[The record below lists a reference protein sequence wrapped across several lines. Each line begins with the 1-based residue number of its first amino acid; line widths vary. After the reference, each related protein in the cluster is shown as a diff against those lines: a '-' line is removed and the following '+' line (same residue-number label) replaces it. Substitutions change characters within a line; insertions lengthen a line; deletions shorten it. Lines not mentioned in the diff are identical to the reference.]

1 MTREYKNSDL
11 AAEAITL
18 RIRWFGLG
26 IGCILVNFLPREIN
40 QFRLNLLLL
49 LGAVYALLD
58 TVWSYRGRVFLSRAP
73 LLISLM
79 ESVYIG
85 LLCFFDI
92 GLESPFRFYYYLS
105 LLVFAF
111 RYSPALTYSCLALH
125 SLSYI
130 ILALTLKMGMEID
143 WTSFVMNLVLMGW
156 VTWAAI
162 ALAGLVKSASKN
174 LADLNSQLKQNQ
186 GLLEQRIEERTNELQ
201 QSQALLV
208 HQEKQAA
215 FGLLAAGIAHEVGNP
230 LAAISSLVQMMNI
243 RLKDEY
249 AKEQLH
255 LVDDQLRRIQRTLR
269 ELVDF
274 SRPVMVEQ
282 SMVNMNEALEVA
294 LSIAK
299 YYKRRKG
306 KHIETNFASDLP
318 SIRSVR
324 DLLVQVFLNLILNA
338 LDATEEGDSI
348 EISTD
353 LHEGRIRIR
362 IRDYGHGIP
371 EEDQKLLFKPYY
383 TTKETGTGLGLFVC
397 KNIIQKFEGGEIE
410 LTESSTQGTL
420 FTVFPGVGT
429 SSSRL
434 KSDFAE
440 VKQASLKVQDSSES
454 H

>member
-174 LADLNSQLKQNQ
+174 LADLNSQLKQ
-186 GLLEQRIEERTNELQ
+186 
-201 QSQALLV
+201 
-208 HQEKQAA
+208 
-215 FGLLAAGIAHEVGNP
+215 
-230 LAAISSLVQMMNI
+230 
-243 RLKDEY
+243 
-249 AKEQLH
+249 
-255 LVDDQLRRIQRTLR
+255 
-269 ELVDF
+269 
-274 SRPVMVEQ
+274 
-282 SMVNMNEALEVA
+282 
-294 LSIAK
+294 
-299 YYKRRKG
+299 
-306 KHIETNFASDLP
+306 
-318 SIRSVR
+318 
-324 DLLVQVFLNLILNA
+324 
-338 LDATEEGDSI
+338 
-348 EISTD
+348 
-353 LHEGRIRIR
+353 
-362 IRDYGHGIP
+362 
-371 EEDQKLLFKPYY
+371 
-383 TTKETGTGLGLFVC
+383 
-397 KNIIQKFEGGEIE
+397 
-410 LTESSTQGTL
+410 
-420 FTVFPGVGT
+420 
-429 SSSRL
+429 
-434 KSDFAE
+434 
-440 VKQASLKVQDSSES
+440 
-454 H
+454 